1 MFPIF
6 VFYCIF
12 MMHMCTFITPLYFT
26 KKIYNFYFY
35 FYFLKVISEPEIPFR
50 DVDRKREQPQPP
62 TPTRLRTRSHSER
75 PRRIHL
81 VHLSV
86 ALLSRGQSL
95 G

>member
-12 MMHMCTFITPLYFT
+12 MIHMVHMCTFITPLYFT
-26 KKIYNFYFY
+26 KKNLIFS
-35 FYFLKVISEPEIPFR
+35 KVFPEPVTRRFS

-95 G
+95 S